1 MKKTNSYLLILI
13 ASIAIGLFSSCA
25 SLISTPTGPCG
36 LYANV
41 TYASPALAVECNA
54 NAKRDNIGQSTATN
68 ILGII
73 NTGDISIEAAMK
85 NGKITKIHHIDMKT
99 ECVLGLYAKKT
110 IIVYGE

>member
-1 MKKTNSYLLILI
+1 MRNLKNYLIVLC
-13 ASIAIGLFSSCA
+13 ACTAIGFLSSCA
-25 SLISTPTGPCG
+25 ALISTPTGPAG

-41 TYASPALAVECNA
+41 TYPSPALAVECKSDI
-54 NAKRDNIGQSTATN
+54 KRDNVGQSSATN

-85 NGKITKIHHIDMKT
+85 NGKITKIHHVDMKT

>member
-1 MKKTNSYLLILI
+1 MKKMKNCFLIIFTCTVMGLL
-13 ASIAIGLFSSCA
+13 SSCSA
-25 SLISTPTGPCG
+25 LISTPTGMAG

-41 TYASPALAVECNA
+41 TYPSPALAVECNA